1 MKNIF
6 KFNVTGWHVLASLLV
21 YIYVMNL
28 YSDYIISREVDA
40 LVQIIASFI
49 ALGYTS
55 WQLQIIINYIIKTIK
70 TKEK

>member
-21 YIYVMNL
+21 YICVMNL
-28 YSDYIISREVDA
+28 YFDYIISREVDA

>member
-1 MKNIF
+1 
-6 KFNVTGWHVLASLLV
+6 
-21 YIYVMNL
+21 MNL
-28 YSDYIISREVDA
+28 YFDYIISREVDA